1 MIAKSWIIPFAST
14 IIGLGFVAFSFLTGI
29 EVLQSH
35 AELLD
40 YLLVLT
46 LGSGAIG
53 ATNKGFKKYQEFKN
67 KP

>member
-14 IIGLGFVAFSFLTGI
+14 FIGLGFIVFSFLSGI
-29 EVLQSH
+29 DVNASH

-53 ATNKGFKKYQEFKN
+53 ATNKGFKKYQEFRTKT
-67 KP
+67 